1 MAALCSD
8 SQLGGPMDLQ
18 ITTIVWLVAGGV
30 AGWFAAKIL
39 KRTLLGAVGDIAAG
53 MLGGFVGASLWTLL
67 SPPAGTSD
75 EIKAVVAAAVGG
87 VAVVVMWRVLRV
99 LARR

>member
-1 MAALCSD
+1 
-8 SQLGGPMDLQ
+8 MDLHV
-18 ITTIVWLVAGGV
+18 TTIIWLVVGGL
-30 AGWFAAKIL
+30 AGWLAAKIL
-39 KRTLLGAVGDIAAG
+39 KRTFLGAAGDIAAG

-67 SPPAGTSD
+67 SPPAATSD

-87 VAVVVMWRVLRV
+87 VAVVVMWRVLRA